1 MKSMEATVESRKSRM
16 QRINYYVSTLKQSQ
30 PDALESG
37 LRLMYLR
44 AMAQKLDSSVI
55 ANDDM
60 TMDEIVN
67 EVNAARK
74 ERCGK

>member
-1 MKSMEATVESRKSRM
+1 MEATVESRKSRM